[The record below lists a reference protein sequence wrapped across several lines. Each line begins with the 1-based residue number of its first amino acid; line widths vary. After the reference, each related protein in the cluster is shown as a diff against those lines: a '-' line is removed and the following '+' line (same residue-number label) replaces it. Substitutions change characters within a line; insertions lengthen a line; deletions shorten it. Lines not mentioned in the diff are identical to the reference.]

1 MKSTR
6 ERQPP
11 SAALQGLRDRWSGLQ
26 ERERYLVGAA
36 IVLVAVALA
45 WMVAV
50 KPALEQLRQAPA
62 KLDVLDAQTQ
72 AMQRLAGEVRD
83 LRAAPQVKP
92 AQSQAALRAASD
104 RLAPKA
110 KLSVQGERAVLTLDG
125 VDGDSL
131 RAWLS
136 EVRSGARARPVEA
149 QLSRGAN
156 GYSGTIT
163 VTIGGAS

>member
-1 MKSTR
+1 MKSAR
-6 ERQPP
+6 ERQPLP
-11 SAALQGLRDRWSGLQ
+11 AALQGLRDRWSGLQ
-26 ERERYLVGAA
+26 ERERYLVGTA
-36 IVLVAVALA
+36 IVLVAIALT
-45 WMVAV
+45 WMVAI

-62 KLDVLDAQTQ
+62 KLDALDAQTQ

-83 LRAAPQVKP
+83 LRAAPQVKS
-92 AQSQAALRAASD
+92 AQSQAALRAASE

-110 KLSVQGERAVLTLDG
+110 RLSVQGERAVLTLDG
-125 VDGDSL
+125 VDGESL

-163 VTIGGAS
+163 VTLGGAS

>member
-1 MKSTR
+1 MRAGR
-6 ERQPP
+6 ERQPR
-11 SAALQGLRDRWSGLQ
+11 ATALQGLRDRWSGLQ

-36 IVLVAVALA
+36 VLLVSIALI
-45 WMVAV
+45 WLLAV
-50 KPALEQLRQAPA
+50 KPALEQLRQASA
-62 KLDVLDAQTQ
+62 RLNALDAQTQ
-72 AMQRLAGEVRD
+72 AMQRLAAEVRD

-110 KLSVQGERAVLTLDG
+110 KLSVQGERAVLTVDG

-163 VTIGGAS
+163 LTLGGAS